1 LISATNSG
9 FNRCDSVTR
18 LALFVATTQR
28 EPTIRKATGMI
39 RTRSIETTSDLFV
52 RSAQWRGGDELF
64 VDEADRISGHATL
77 DAALAL
83 AQAYAGLGAAP
94 GDVVAYLCR
103 PSARHAVA
111 WFAAPLSGRIACSLH
126 VREPAER
133 LGQALRWLG
142 AKVLVHDDDLADL
155 AAEAIAA
162 AGVGVARISLGQQGD
177 GQTSYHA
184 IVSASGRF
192 DLAAQR
198 LAPSDIATIVM
209 SSGTTGRPKGI
220 MHTQKSL
227 LEAAKGGQVVMGP
240 ITPDS
245 ATLLYMQP
253 SFAAWPIIVLPFV
266 AARAKVCFGK
276 AFTPPAFLDSCQRER
291 ITMAPLVP
299 TMWRMVF
306 AAQPENY
313 DLSALTLVTISG
325 EAPAESDVRQLHD
338 RFCKTIH
345 CIYLSGEAFTAS
357 GVMANSRDLLERGKI
372 GSSGRPVVGGDVMIL
387 VPDGDFD
394 DEVAPGETGEIA
406 ISGPSLAAGYWN
418 DEPLTRAKFR
428 DGWWRSGDLGRLD
441 ADNYLWVSGRIDNVI
456 NTGGIKVSGEEIEQ
470 ALLSHPAVAQ
480 CAVVGQPD
488 ATLGQRIE
496 AFIVARGAMPDSDE
510 FGRYLRIE
518 RHLAGFKI
526 PKLFHPV
533 DELPTG
539 PTGKLFRRALR
550 ADG

>member
-1 LISATNSG
+1 
-9 FNRCDSVTR
+9 
-18 LALFVATTQR
+18 
-28 EPTIRKATGMI
+28 MI
-39 RTRSIETTSDLFV
+39 RTRSIETASDLFV
-52 RSAQWRGGDELF
+52 RSAQWRGQDELF
-64 VDEADRISGHATL
+64 VDDTHRLGGHAAL
-77 DAALAL
+77 DAALGLAL
-83 AQAYAGLGAAP
+83 GYAGLGAAT
-94 GDVVAYLCR
+94 GDVVAFLCR
-103 PSARHAVA
+103 PSARHAAA

-126 VREPAER
+126 VRETADR
-133 LGQALRWLG
+133 LGQALGWLG

-155 AAEAIAA
+155 AAAAIAA
-162 AGVGVARISLGQQGD
+162 AGGDIGRISLGAQGD
-177 GQTSYHA
+177 AQESYAA
-184 IVSASGRF
+184 IVTASGRF
-192 DLAAQR
+192 DLGTQS
-198 LAPSDIATIVM
+198 LKPSDVAAIVM

-240 ITPDS
+240 IRPDS

-266 AARAKVCFGK
+266 AAKAKICFGK
-276 AFTPPAFLDSCQRER
+276 AFTPPAFLESCQRER

-306 AAQPENY
+306 AAHPERY

-325 EAPAESDVRQLHD
+325 EAPAESDVRQLYD
-338 RFCKTIH
+338 RFCRNIH

-357 GVMANSRDLLERGKI
+357 GVMASTRDLLERGKI
-372 GSSGRPVVGGDVMIL
+372 GASGRPVVGGDVMIL
-387 VPDGDFD
+387 APDGGFD

-418 DEPLTRAKFR
+418 DDALTRAKFR

-441 ADNYLWVSGRIDNVI
+441 QDDYLWVTGRIDNVI

-488 ATLGQRIE
+488 AALGQRIE
-496 AFIVARGAMPDSDE
+496 AFIVARGEMPGSEDL
-510 FGRYLRIE
+510 GRYLRLE

-550 ADG
+550 AEG